1 MKTQKKHRLSYS
13 QKTKRKVRKTSNVRD
28 SDVGHLIKRYPI
40 SDFYDGKRK
49 LIWVYDYD
57 LFVNIFVKQNY
68 TISSE
73 FIYAIH
79 PQLHDS
85 FMRIY
90 NKHIL

>member
-1 MKTQKKHRLSYS
+1 MKTHKKQRLSYS
-13 QKTKRKVRKTSNVRD
+13 HKTKRKARKTSKSKD
-28 SDVGHLIKRYPI
+28 SDVGHIIKRYPI

-49 LIWVYDYD
+49 LLWVHDYD
-57 LFVNIFVKQNY
+57 LFVNVFVKMNY

-85 FMRIY
+85 FMSIY
-90 NKHIL
+90 KQLSK